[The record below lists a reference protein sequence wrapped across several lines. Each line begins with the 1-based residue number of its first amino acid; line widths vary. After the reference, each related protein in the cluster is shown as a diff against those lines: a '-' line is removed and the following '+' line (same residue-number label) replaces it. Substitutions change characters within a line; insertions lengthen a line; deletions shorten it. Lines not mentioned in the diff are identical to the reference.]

1 MKLVKAVSPYIYPNG
16 INFKHKPYEAWVR
29 CGGQVAKAHYPARPF
44 HKLAFLFELPT
55 LWRNKKEARLRFVQP
70 VSIKFDTFPDYCFY
84 EIIPFVWD
92 CWPRFFELTCNW
104 LQNHKVETAL
114 FTSSQTAERMKER
127 FPQMNILFVPEGI
140 GATEY
145 CEGKPLN
152 QRTNH
157 LYEIGRGKRC
167 FLKSQYPKEYERL
180 SSLPADGLIPDK
192 ESYIEE
198 LCNAQVTVTFPRCDL
213 MPEETGDI
221 ETLTQRYWEA
231 MLTRSV
237 IVGRAPKE
245 LIDLIGYNPVI
256 DLNKKNPI
264 EHIEDILGHIED
276 YQPLVDR
283 NRQTA
288 LEKGCW
294 KQRMKDVIQWLTS
307 IGYVCTNNG

>member
-1 MKLVKAVSPYIYPNG
+1 M
-16 INFKHKPYEAWVR
+16 
-29 CGGQVAKAHYPARPF
+29 
-44 HKLAFLFELPT
+44 
-55 LWRNKKEARLRFVQP
+55 
-70 VSIKFDTFPDYCFY
+70 
-84 EIIPFVWD
+84 
-92 CWPRFFELTCNW
+92 
-104 LQNHKVETAL
+104 
-114 FTSSQTAERMKER
+114 
-127 FPQMNILFVPEGI
+127 
-140 GATEY
+140 
-145 CEGKPLN
+145 
-152 QRTNH
+152 
-157 LYEIGRGKRC
+157 
-167 FLKSQYPKEYERL
+167 
-180 SSLPADGLIPDK
+180 PADGLIPDK